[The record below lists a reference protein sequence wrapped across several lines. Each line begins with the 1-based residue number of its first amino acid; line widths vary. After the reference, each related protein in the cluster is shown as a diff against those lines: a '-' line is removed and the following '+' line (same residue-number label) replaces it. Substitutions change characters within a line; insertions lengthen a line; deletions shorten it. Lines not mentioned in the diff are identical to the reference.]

1 MLRIPVV
8 LLLPLL
14 VLGACNE
21 DTNTIRGSGNVTT
34 EARPVGKF
42 TAIRLSG
49 VGQLVVERGEAESLT
64 VTVDDNLAPL
74 FLSEVR
80 DGTLYLSVERGKRPS
95 RSAVYKVTVSDL
107 RDVEV
112 SGAGSMEATGLD
124 GETLSISISG
134 AGSAKASGRA
144 DNLRLSVS
152 GAGSLNAARLQAR
165 RATAVVSGAGDV
177 TVSASDDLDARV
189 SGAGAIRYI
198 GSPRLTSQ
206 VSGAGSIKGIP
217 N

>member
-1 MLRIPVV
+1 MLRKSSI

-14 VLGACNE
+14 VLTACNE
-21 DTNTIRGSGNVTT
+21 DTIKGSGNVTT
-34 EARPVGKF
+34 ENRPVGKF

-49 VGQLVVERGEAESLT
+49 IGQLSIERGEAESLT

-74 FLSEVR
+74 FTSEVK
-80 DGTLYLSVERGKRPS
+80 DGTLYLSVVSGKRPS
-95 RSAVYKVTVSDL
+95 RTAVYKATVSDL

-112 SGAGSMEATGLD
+112 RGAGSVEASKLD

-134 AGSAKASGRA
+134 AGSAKAAGRA
-144 DNLRLSVS
+144 DNLTLSIS
-152 GAGSLNAARLQAR
+152 GAGSLNAAELKTR
-165 RATAVVSGAGDV
+165 RAKVVVSGAGDV
-177 TVSASDDLDARV
+177 TVNASDALDARV

-198 GSPRLTSQ
+198 GSPKLTSQ
-206 VSGAGSIKGIP
+206 VSGAGSIRHTP